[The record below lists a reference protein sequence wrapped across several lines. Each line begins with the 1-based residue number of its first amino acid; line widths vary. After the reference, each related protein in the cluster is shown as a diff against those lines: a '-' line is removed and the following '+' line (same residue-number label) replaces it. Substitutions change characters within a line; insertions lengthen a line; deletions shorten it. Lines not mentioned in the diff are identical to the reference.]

1 LTFAGAKGFGIIF
14 LRVYYEYRRISMK
27 DSSIGIGLLGLG
39 TVGSGVYKLLREN
52 ELQISQRTG
61 KRLEIKKIL
70 ERDQKKG
77 LLFGDTTG
85 GPGGKY

>member
-1 LTFAGAKGFGIIF
+1 
-14 LRVYYEYRRISMK
+14 MK

-61 KRLEIKKIL
+61 KRLEIKKRPSL
-70 ERDQKKG
+70 WGYHRMSWQKIFKK
-77 LLFGDTTG
+77 F
-85 GPGGKY
+85 

>member
-1 LTFAGAKGFGIIF
+1 
-14 LRVYYEYRRISMK
+14 MK

-70 ERDQKKG
+70 ERDQKKAFSLG
-77 LLFGDTTG
+77 IPPEVWQKILK
-85 GPGGKY
+85 KY